1 MFMVNEGIR
10 VVFTK
15 VWELFNLGIPINGF
29 YLRFWY
35 LPAFFLLI
43 NIAFKLIGMSAIGLS
58 SGSREKPGSSA
69 KYRSKK
75 GRYDNE

>member
-1 MFMVNEGIR
+1 MNEGIKI
-10 VVFTK
+10 VFDK
-15 VWELFNLGIPINGF
+15 VWELFNLGIPIGSF
-29 YLRFWY
+29 YLKFWY
-35 LPAFFLLI
+35 LPAFFILI

-75 GRYDNE
+75 GGNDNE

>member
-1 MFMVNEGIR
+1 MNEGIKL
-10 VVFTK
+10 VFDK

-35 LPAFFLLI
+35 LPAFFILI

-75 GRYDNE
+75 GGYDNE

>member
-1 MFMVNEGIR
+1 MVNDGIKII
-10 VVFTK
+10 FEK
-15 VWELFNLGIPINGF
+15 VWEMFNLGIPIGGF

-35 LPAFFLLI
+35 LPAFGILI
-43 NIAFKLIGMSAIGLS
+43 SVIFKLFGMTTIGLS

-75 GRYDNE
+75 GGYDNE

>member
-1 MFMVNEGIR
+1 MNEGIKL
-10 VVFTK
+10 VFDK

-35 LPAFFLLI
+35 LPAFFILI

-58 SGSREKPGSSA
+58 SGSKEKAGSSA

-75 GRYDNE
+75 GGNDDE